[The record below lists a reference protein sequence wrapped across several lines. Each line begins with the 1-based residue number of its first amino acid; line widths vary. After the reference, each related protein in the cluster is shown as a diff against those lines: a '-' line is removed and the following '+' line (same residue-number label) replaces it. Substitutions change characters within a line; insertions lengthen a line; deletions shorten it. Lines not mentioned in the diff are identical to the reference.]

1 MLGLSCT
8 ALEDQGALHYV
19 MYLSACSC
27 SMRAEYL
34 ASWNSESASSK
45 SPLLMPSRPFV
56 LASMNDGVSSCS
68 TAQHTWSYSVTP
80 VRGARDDASQSS
92 FRH

>member
-1 MLGLSCT
+1 
-8 ALEDQGALHYV
+8 
-19 MYLSACSC
+19 
-27 SMRAEYL
+27 
-34 ASWNSESASSK
+34 
-45 SPLLMPSRPFV
+45 MPSRPFV